1 MFLNKKNKGKKVE
14 AKEEV
19 EDPVP
24 VAPVVEE
31 VKPAEKEET
40 EEPFVYKVVK
50 ALPTQ
55 QVRSVMGDDG
65 VLVKFITIEEALEIA
80 LNGEEEEATA

>member
-1 MFLNKKNKGKKVE
+1 LDLPNILHPVLLNKNKGKKLE

-65 VLVKFITIEEALEIA
+65 VLVKIYHNRRSTR
-80 LNGEEEEATA
+80 NCS